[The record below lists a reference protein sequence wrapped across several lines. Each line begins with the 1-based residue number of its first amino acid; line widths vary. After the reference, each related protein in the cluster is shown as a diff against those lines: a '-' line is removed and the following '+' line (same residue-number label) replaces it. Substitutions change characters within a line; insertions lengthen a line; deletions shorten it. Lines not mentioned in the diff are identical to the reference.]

1 MSGTANPPILV
12 GVDGSPASLAAARW
26 AADAATLRRHPLRL
40 VAAFRWPAQA
50 YTVQARGEL
59 PDTEAIRDE
68 ARRQLGAEV
77 DRLREEYP
85 DITID
90 GDFVEASPARVLVER
105 SGDAALTVVGQR
117 GLGGLSGLLLGSV
130 SAQVAAHARGPVV
143 VVPATENV
151 PPSEADRPV
160 VVGVDGSALSEAA
173 IEFAFAEASWRRA
186 RLVAVH
192 AWMAPGSDRPHDRV
206 PLYYNLDE
214 VAEEERRMLSE
225 SLAGWRERYPDV
237 PVEPVLVHGT
247 PVPELLQRSADAWLL
262 AVGSRGRGGF
272 AGLVLGST
280 SRSLLHR
287 APCPVA
293 VLRSR

>member
-1 MSGTANPPILV
+1 MTGTANPPVLV
-12 GVDGSPASLAAARW
+12 GLDGSAASLAAGRW
-26 AADAATLRRHPLRL
+26 AADAASMRHHPLRVL
-40 VAAFRWPAQA
+40 AAFRWPAQA
-50 YTVQARGEL
+50 YTVEPRGEV
-59 PDTEAIRDE
+59 PNVDE
-68 ARRQLGAEV
+68 ARQAARRELEAEV
-77 DRLREEYP
+77 DRLRADHP
-85 DITID
+85 DLTVEVDLVD
-90 GDFVEASPARVLVER
+90 GSPARLLVEASR
-105 SGDAALTVVGQR
+105 DAAVTVLGQR

-130 SAQVAAHARGPVV
+130 SAQVAAHAAGPVV
-143 VVPATENV
+143 VVPATEQV
-151 PPSEADRPV
+151 PESDADRPV

-192 AWMAPGSDRPHDRV
+192 AWMAPGSDRPRDRV

-214 VAEEERRMLSE
+214 VEDDNRRMLSE

-237 PVEPVLVHGT
+237 PVEEVLAHGT
-247 PVPELLQRSADAWLL
+247 PVPELLERATDAWLI

-287 APCPVA
+287 AACPVA
-293 VLRSR
+293 VIRSR